1 LGSSKERLTLEDLL
15 HIGPRAGFN
24 EAKGEDPSGG
34 HRELHRSGRPSVAHR
49 SILHFVGTEQSD
61 QVKSVKTEKKI

>member
-1 LGSSKERLTLEDLL
+1 LGLEQALMRPKLMSLTTTS
-15 HIGPRAGFN
+15 
-24 EAKGEDPSGG
+24 GEDPSGG

-49 SILHFVGTEQSD
+49 SVLHFVGTEQSD